1 MRNGRFFIR
10 NRRARHWRSLTRPS
24 TRFFPP
30 GVHVW
35 VSHLE
40 AEAGSLGLDR
50 DWLKAEVE
58 RRLAVAGIP
67 VLYQP
72 ADLQAPGAPC
82 LGVLINLRKT
92 VGVPLSFLFSL
103 EVFFI
108 QVTPAE
114 EHPYSNALRMTWC
127 REAVGEV
134 PETPQGPDWSRLV
147 TQLELLVEAFTRDY
161 LAADYPTQTA
171 NLIN

>member
-1 MRNGRFFIR
+1 MRNGRFSLK
-10 NRRARHWRSLTRPS
+10 NRRAKHWGSLSQPS
-24 TRFFPP
+24 TRSFPA
-30 GVHVW
+30 GVYVW

-40 AEAGSLGLDR
+40 AEAGGFGLDR

-58 RRLAVAGIP
+58 RWLAAAGIP
-67 VLYQP
+67 VLYKP
-72 ADLQAPGAPC
+72 ADPQAPGAPC

-92 VGVPLSFLFSL
+92 VGVPLSYLFSL

-108 QVTPAE
+108 QVASIE
-114 EHPYSNALRMTWC
+114 EHPCSNTLRMTWC
-127 REAVGEV
+127 REAVGDV

-147 TQLELLVEAFTRDY
+147 TQLGLLVEAFTRDY
-161 LAADYPTQTA
+161 LAADYPTRAA

>member
-10 NRRARHWRSLTRPS
+10 NRRAKHWRSLTRPS
-24 TRFFPP
+24 TRSFPP
-30 GVHVW
+30 GIYVW
-35 VSHLE
+35 VSQSE

-58 RRLAVAGIP
+58 RRLAAAGIP

-72 ADLQAPGAPC
+72 ADLPAPGPPC
-82 LGVLINLRKT
+82 LGVLVNLRQT
-92 VGVPLSFLFSL
+92 AGVPLSYLFSL

-108 QVTPAE
+108 QVASIE
-114 EHPYSNALRMTWC
+114 EHPCSNTLRMTWC

-134 PETPQGPDWSRLV
+134 PKTPQGPDWSRLV
-147 TQLELLVEAFTRDY
+147 SQLGLLVEAFTRDY
-161 LAADYPTQTA
+161 PAADYPARAA